1 MKCIILDS
9 SQFFELSSLAMA
21 AKIVNSILSKI
32 YIFADIVLS
41 LHIFYKINS
50 FATFAV
56 DYQVLTVKYF

>member
-1 MKCIILDS
+1 
-9 SQFFELSSLAMA
+9 MA